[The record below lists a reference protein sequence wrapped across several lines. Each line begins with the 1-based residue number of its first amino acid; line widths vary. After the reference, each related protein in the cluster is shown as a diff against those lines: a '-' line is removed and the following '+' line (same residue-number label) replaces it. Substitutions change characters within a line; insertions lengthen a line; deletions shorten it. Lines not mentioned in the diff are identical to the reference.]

1 MRIDTDCLP
10 IQCCRVD
17 RASFVRGA
25 WGGAGLGDW
34 ELSGDVEQQLTSAP
48 RGVPH
53 TLVLIPP
60 LLHRTNVSQLHLQTC
75 SAPFFR
81 ASKVTPEPSPES
93 RAHRDSGTLL
103 NRISGPVRGRGLVW
117 ASGIYR
123 WSPQAKG
130 KGGGA

>member
-53 TLVLIPP
+53 TLVLIP
-60 LLHRTNVSQLHLQTC
+60 
-75 SAPFFR
+75 FFR